1 VAVLIVNLNT
11 TTVAFNLNTL
21 NPRRQ
26 FKPWPVALRR
36 GGMFDL
42 TANQLASTLLEAQQL
57 IGASPDA
64 LFFLN
69 RKTIGLLD
77 TVTGEAVNPAVPPTA
92 SVPTQEIPVA
102 RLLTDVEVDQGFV
115 LPADAVGADLIDAST
130 LRVTAAPE
138 PEAPPAPAPPA
149 TAPPPTP
156 VIILF
161 NSSFLFCKAFAHNLG
176 KYGLTVKLAAL
187 VSVLMFSAV
196 ISRLSS
202 CKMRAA

>member
-1 VAVLIVNLNT
+1 
-11 TTVAFNLNTL
+11 
-21 NPRRQ
+21 
-26 FKPWPVALRR
+26 
-36 GGMFDL
+36 MFDL

-138 PEAPPAPAPPA
+138 PEVP
-149 TAPPPTP
+149 
-156 VIILF
+156 
-161 NSSFLFCKAFAHNLG
+161 
-176 KYGLTVKLAAL
+176 
-187 VSVLMFSAV
+187 AV
-196 ISRLSS
+196 IAAAEVLPETDSTAKSLVPSMSWSLEELQQHAAILGLSVEPELS
-202 CKMRAA
+202 KSALLRRIKAAVK

>member
-138 PEAPPAPAPPA
+138 PEVP
-149 TAPPPTP
+149 
-156 VIILF
+156 
-161 NSSFLFCKAFAHNLG
+161 
-176 KYGLTVKLAAL
+176 
-187 VSVLMFSAV
+187 AV
-196 ISRLSS
+196 IAAAEVLPETDSTAKSLVPSMSWSLEELQQHAAILGLSVEPELS
-202 CKMRAA
+202 KSALLRRIKAAVK